1 MNGSAE
7 IWLAIIAVAVAV
19 MAIVQVGAIVAGL
32 RVARRVEQLATDME
46 TKVQPLLT
54 NLTAMSAEATR
65 AATLAASQVERLDR
79 IFSDVVTRV
88 DSTLSTAQAFIAGP
102 AKDGMAVVAGIRA
115 AMNALKSFREMSR
128 RRHAARSVV
137 VLEDEDESLFIG

>member
-1 MNGSAE
+1 MSSTAE
-7 IWLAIIAVAVAV
+7 LLLGVIALAVAV

-32 RVARRVEQLATDME
+32 RVARRVEHMASEFE
-46 TKVQPLLT
+46 TNVKPLLA
-54 NLTAMSAEATR
+54 NLTSLGAEATK
-65 AATLAASQVERLDR
+65 AATVAAAQVERLDR

-88 DSTLSTAQAFIAGP
+88 DSTLGTAQAFIAGP
-102 AKDGMAVVAGIRA
+102 VKDGMAIVAGIRA

-137 VLEDEDESLFIG
+137 LEDEDESLFIG